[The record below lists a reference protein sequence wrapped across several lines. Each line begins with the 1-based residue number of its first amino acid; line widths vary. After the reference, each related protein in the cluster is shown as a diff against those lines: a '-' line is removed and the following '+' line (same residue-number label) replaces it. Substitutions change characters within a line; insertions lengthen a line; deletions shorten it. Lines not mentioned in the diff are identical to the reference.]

1 MTGLPWSVVNE
12 NANGI
17 DADAPTADDTPAGE
31 PAVVADAL
39 GAEDMTPR
47 EEASPP
53 LEQPTDDHGHGD
65 HGHGDHGH
73 VTPDDGAGGTSTS
86 MIVLALLG
94 VLAGVAGLIWY
105 AVGVTP
111 EDDEVVTEGS
121 AVTSGESL
129 PEGVVYSIAGV
140 DRTLED
146 VEPRVRSIAPDL
158 ADALVD
164 PEAATAEQ
172 RGQLAQVVATLV
184 VDDLLG
190 VAAEDA
196 GVEVTEE
203 DLQASIDEIVDI
215 QFGGDAAAFETQV
228 EAEGLTV
235 EAVRELQRPA
245 VLIDKLV
252 DARITDITD
261 EEVEAFYE
269 QESATEIVS
278 HILVETEDEAQAVV
292 DRLDAGE
299 AFADV
304 AAEVSIDGSAQS
316 GGQLG
321 PFQPGQFVEPFENA
335 VLETEPG
342 EITGPVETEF
352 GWHVITIDGAD
363 IPPLD
368 EARPDIEEFL
378 RQQQVGGITEEIVT
392 EIDAAAQ
399 VTVAPVYG
407 TWLGITGGGVQPPV
421 SEVQDLEL
429 PDEALP
435 LDDLPTERE

>member
-1 MTGLPWSVVNE
+1 M
-12 NANGI
+12 
-17 DADAPTADDTPAGE
+17 
-31 PAVVADAL
+31 
-39 GAEDMTPR
+39 
-47 EEASPP
+47 
-53 LEQPTDDHGHGD
+53 
-65 HGHGDHGH
+65 
-73 VTPDDGAGGTSTS
+73 
-86 MIVLALLG
+86 
-94 VLAGVAGLIWY
+94 
-105 AVGVTP
+105 
-111 EDDEVVTEGS
+111 
-121 AVTSGESL
+121 

-278 HILVETEDEAQAVV
+278 HILVETEEEAQAVV

-435 LDDLPTERE
+435 LEDLPTEGE